1 MKCKG
6 FNDVL
11 FIKSE
16 SSEEV
21 MEITKKF
28 LQLWR
33 SVFNKILYEQEE
45 PQRLEVITEAEEKPS
60 PKPRLSLNDTF
71 LDELDELLEKHN
83 GNSALMV
90 GVTDTNSMEP
100 LIDIG
105 CQIALI
111 PLTDAQKQDIIA
123 GDIVWF
129 KRMSDGAENVLH
141 RVIEVNDGWVVTRG
155 DNLVVSDGPI
165 PFKDIKGYC
174 AMIIY

>member
-1 MKCKG
+1 MA
-6 FNDVL
+6 
-11 FIKSE
+11 FIELS
-16 SSEEV
+16 
-21 MEITKKF
+21 KKF
-28 LQLWR
+28 LEK
-33 SVFNKILYEQEE
+33 VKEAFNRILYEQEE

-60 PKPRLSLNDTF
+60 PKPRLSLNEAF

>member
-1 MKCKG
+1 MA
-6 FNDVL
+6 
-11 FIKSE
+11 FIELS
-16 SSEEV
+16 
-21 MEITKKF
+21 KKF
-28 LQLWR
+28 LEK
-33 SVFNKILYEQEE
+33 VKEAFNRILYEQEE

-60 PKPRLSLNDTF
+60 PKPRLSLNEAF
-71 LDELDELLEKHN
+71 LDELDELLEKHH
-83 GNSALMV
+83 GNSALLV
-90 GVTDTNSMEP
+90 GVTNTNSMEP

-111 PLTDAQKQDIIA
+111 PLTDAQKQEIIVWDII
-123 GDIVWF
+123 WF
-129 KRMSDGAENVLH
+129 RRMSDGAENVLH